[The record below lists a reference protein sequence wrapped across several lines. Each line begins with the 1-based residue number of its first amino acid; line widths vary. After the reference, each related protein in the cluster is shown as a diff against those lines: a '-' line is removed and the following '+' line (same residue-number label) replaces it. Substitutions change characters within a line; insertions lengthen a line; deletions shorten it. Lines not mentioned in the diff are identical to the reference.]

1 MGLSN
6 NLSLLKD
13 IETQE
18 VLPWPNKDI
27 EPNALAKPKIKKKYF
42 AFAELD

>member
-1 MGLSN
+1 LTGN
-6 NLSLLKD
+6 RAY
-13 IETQE
+13 
-18 VLPWPNKDI
+18 I